1 MIAGVDENVHRHV
14 EICEIDDNKSFSIIL
29 KQEYYKLFMSE
40 AIVFLVL
47 FLSSVNACHGDTL
60 KFLSAQESDTVVSS
74 SSDQSESC
82 LHFPLP
88 IRKQD
93 LALSTLSDSCKLR
106 NLSVLGT

>member
-47 FLSSVNACHGDTL
+47 FLSSVNACHGEYFMIKWDPN
-60 KFLSAQESDTVVSS
+60 KKN
-74 SSDQSESC
+74 
-82 LHFPLP
+82 P
-88 IRKQD
+88 IPPNNEKNK
-93 LALSTLSDSCKLR
+93 SYSDSDNDFSDEQSPGCSKVFKFNKEILC
-106 NLSVLGT
+106 VKG